1 MSPVEKA
8 TWIAVAVAV
17 SILVFL
23 VNVAYT
29 HGLIEGREQA
39 CARLSHDEE
48 ASWCAQLIEKDVDLD
63 ERTTK
68 DMEAKWSKNPKPK
81 PAPPP

>member
-1 MSPVEKA
+1 MSQAEKA

-39 CARLSHDEE
+39 CARLAHDQD
-48 ASWCAQLIEKDVDLD
+48 ASYCAQLIEKDVALD

-68 DMEAKWSKNPKPK
+68 DMEAKWSKSPKPK
-81 PAPPP
+81 PAPHP